1 MVAESGMARGPAASY
16 GSGNYD
22 PDMHD
27 NKIVAMY
34 ETTAA
39 AEAARDTLKDAG
51 VPLRAIYIVD
61 RSFDRRGDTDSEVGT
76 GVWGA
81 IKSLFM
87 PDEDAHGFAEGV
99 RRGHSMLVVD
109 PTGLPDRQRIIELL
123 ENTDPVDFDAKLEE
137 WRQAGYTY
145 PGQTV
150 TSVAGN
156 ADASFAT
163 GTSSYGHVPHVADP
177 DGRRPETIPLA
188 AGDIVRH
195 PDQPAAPAQALPAP
209 PRPAARVEIPRA
221 PAADLRPDT
230 DETLQVM
237 EERLRV
243 GKREVARGAVRI
255 RSYIVERPVQQ
266 DVRLHEER
274 VHLERRPVDR
284 AADQSEIR
292 AFQDRTIEVV
302 ARGEEAVV
310 AKEARVVE
318 EIAIVK
324 DVSDRVETVRDTVRH
339 TEVEVEDTTR
349 DGPAG
354 QPRR

>member
-1 MVAESGMARGPAASY
+1 MSGSDL
-16 GSGNYD
+16 YD
-22 PDMHD
+22 PDTHD

-39 AEAARDTLKDAG
+39 AEAARDRLSADG

-61 RSFDRRGDTDSEVGT
+61 RSFERDADS

-87 PDEDAHGFAEGV
+87 PDEDAHAYAEGV

-109 PTGLPDRQRIIELL
+109 PTGLPDRQRIIEVL
-123 ENTDPVDFDAKLEE
+123 EHTDPVDFDARLEE

-145 PGQTV
+145 PGQTL
-150 TSVAGN
+150 TSVAGD
-156 ADASFAT
+156 ASASFAT
-163 GTSSYGHVPHVADP
+163 GSSSYGYAPHVGDG
-177 DGRRPETIPLA
+177 DGRASETIPLA
-188 AGDIVRH
+188 AGEIVQH
-195 PDQPAAPAQALPAP
+195 PNQPATATQPQRAAPQPAAP
-209 PRPAARVEIPRA
+209 RPAATVQIPRA
-221 PAADLRPDT
+221 DEPGFRREA

-284 AADQSEIR
+284 AADPSEIK

-302 ARGEEAVV
+302 ALGEEAVV

-324 DVSDRVETVRDTVRH
+324 DVSDRIETVRETVRH

-349 DGPAG
+349 SG
-354 QPRR
+354 QAELNRQ